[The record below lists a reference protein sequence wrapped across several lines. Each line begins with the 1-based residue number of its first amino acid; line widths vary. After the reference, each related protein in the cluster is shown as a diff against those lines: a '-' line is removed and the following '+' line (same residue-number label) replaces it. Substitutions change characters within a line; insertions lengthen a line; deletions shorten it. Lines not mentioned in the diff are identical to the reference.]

1 MEISKHF
8 KVFYEKFNIYL
19 ETIKK
24 MVYANL
30 SCEPKHLNVL
40 AEELNLEP
48 VEVMKC
54 ILSLGK
60 HRLVKEIGNHYYIRN
75 VI

>member
-8 KVFYEKFNIYL
+8 KVFYEKFNIFL

-30 SCEPKHLNVL
+30 RC
-40 AEELNLEP
+40 NLDGKYVQRKENTEIIRLKG
-48 VEVMKC
+48 EVRKWRR
-54 ILSLGK
+54 I
-60 HRLVKEIGNHYYIRN
+60 
-75 VI
+75 